1 VVVLRVPDRQGEG
14 RPVIVVAFDLS
25 LVSTGVAHADGTTHR
40 ITSTLAGP
48 RRLAELRDAVI
59 VCATAPWPDLV
70 VLEGQS
76 FGHNGKGHAELAGLH
91 ALVRV
96 ALYERSITYV
106 DVPPASLK
114 TIACGKGNASKED
127 VHQAAITRLGY
138 AGASRDEADALWLRA
153 AALDHYGAPLA
164 ELPATHRRAH
174 TKIPWPAVE
183 PLNRPRE
190 MAP

>member
-1 VVVLRVPDRQGEG
+1 
-14 RPVIVVAFDLS
+14 VIVVAFDLS

-40 ITSTLAGP
+40 ITSTQAGP

-59 VCATAPWPDLV
+59 ACATTPWADLV

-76 FGHNGKGHAELAGLH
+76 FGHNGTGHAELAGLH

-96 ALYERSITYV
+96 ALYERDIIYV

-114 TIACGKGNASKED
+114 TIACGRGNSSKEE

-153 AALDHYGAPLA
+153 AALDHYGPPLVD
-164 ELPATHRRAH
+164 LPATHRRAH
-174 TKIPWPAVE
+174 NKIPWPTLE
-183 PLNRPRE
+183 PLS
-190 MAP
+190 APMTHHR